1 MPHIKHIG
9 KASIPKD
16 GMSESV
22 VTGAEE
28 LRQSMRDFLLGFE
41 LDNDES
47 FKDYSSRV
55 DEFMAK
61 NEEEAYRA
69 WAKGTPEEVVQ
80 ETPETPEASENP
92 KQITVNINLK

>member
-1 MPHIKHIG
+1 
-9 KASIPKD
+9 
-16 GMSESV
+16 
-22 VTGAEE
+22 
-28 LRQSMRDFLLGFE
+28 
-41 LDNDES
+41 
-47 FKDYSSRV
+47 
-55 DEFMAK
+55 MAK